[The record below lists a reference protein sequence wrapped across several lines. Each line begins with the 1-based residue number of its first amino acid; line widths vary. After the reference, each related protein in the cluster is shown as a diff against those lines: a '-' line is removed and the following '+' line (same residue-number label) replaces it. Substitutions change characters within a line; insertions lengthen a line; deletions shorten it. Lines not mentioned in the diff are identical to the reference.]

1 MPVIPERMTN
11 RAVVMEMPDMQQML
25 EKVKDRIGIPKD
37 ETANDAVLIQMLEDA
52 VMAITLFCN
61 RNRFPYQLEYIA
73 RQMVVKAFDRENGD
87 HVASIKRGDT
97 QITYSSVITEDNLSQ
112 EQRDICCKFR
122 RFRVG

>member
-1 MPVIPERMTN
+1 MVPVRMRK
-11 RAVVMEMPDMQQML
+11 RAAVMGMPDFSQML
-25 EKVKDRIGIPKD
+25 EKVKSRIGIGKED
-37 ETANDAVLIQMLEDA
+37 TAGDAVLLTMLEDA

-61 RNRFPYQLEYIA
+61 RKVFPYQLEYVA
-73 RQMVVKAFDRENGD
+73 RQMVVSSFDRENGD

-97 QITYSSVITEDNLSQ
+97 QITYSSVITENAMTQ

>member
-1 MPVIPERMTN
+1 MADT
-11 RAVVMEMPDMQQML
+11 QQML
-25 EKVKDRIGIPKD
+25 EKVKERLGLNREDTSG
-37 ETANDAVLIQMLEDA
+37 DAVLLQMLEDA

-61 RNRFPYQLEYIA
+61 RRTFPYQLEYIA
-73 RQMVVKAFDRENGD
+73 RQMVAAAFYKENGD

-97 QITYSSVITEDNLSQ
+97 QITYTSVITQDFMTQ

>member
-1 MPVIPERMTN
+1 MG
-11 RAVVMEMPDMQQML
+11 MPDLLQML
-25 EKVKDRIGIPKD
+25 EKVKARIGIPGD

-61 RNRFPYQLEYIA
+61 RSVFPYQLEYVA
-73 RQMVVKAFDRENGD
+73 RQMVFAAFDRENGD
-87 HVASIKRGDT
+87 HVAAIKRGDT
-97 QITYSSVITEDNLSQ
+97 QITYSSVITENSMTM